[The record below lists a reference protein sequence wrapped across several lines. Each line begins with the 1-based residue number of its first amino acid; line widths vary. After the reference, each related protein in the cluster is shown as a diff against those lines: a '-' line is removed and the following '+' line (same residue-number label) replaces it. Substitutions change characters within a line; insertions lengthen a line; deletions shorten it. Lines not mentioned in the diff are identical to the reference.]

1 MQIQP
6 ATPTL
11 VIGGRIGQRPAA
23 KQVSVTDNAMKGFRA
38 ATRALQRQWGRGIPS
53 TLPFM
58 LLPFFALMTVATA
71 YELGALAVLS
81 LIAPIAFYAGYGV
94 HAGNRGE
101 RTAAKRQR
109 RVEAEVRRRLEEID
123 PTDSMFSLNYF
134 EARLDQEV
142 RRCRRHEIPLCVLT
156 LQVASGDD
164 GWSEATARL
173 VSIASRLLRAE
184 DSVCHIG
191 GAAYAI
197 SLPHTTP
204 GGAAVVI
211 SRLLQELRDES
222 PTFGL
227 AYLPP
232 GREATSQALIEHAL
246 RTPVRPESVA
256 AAAASVDG
264 REGEVAA

>member
-1 MQIQP
+1 
-6 ATPTL
+6 
-11 VIGGRIGQRPAA
+11 
-23 KQVSVTDNAMKGFRA
+23 
-38 ATRALQRQWGRGIPS
+38 
-53 TLPFM
+53 
-58 LLPFFALMTVATA
+58 
-71 YELGALAVLS
+71 
-81 LIAPIAFYAGYGV
+81 
-94 HAGNRGE
+94 
-101 RTAAKRQR
+101 
-109 RVEAEVRRRLEEID
+109 
-123 PTDSMFSLNYF
+123 MFSLNYF

-156 LQVASGDD
+156 LQTASGDD

-173 VSIASRLLRAE
+173 VSVASRLLRAE

-204 GGAAVVI
+204 AGAAVVI
-211 SRLLQELRDES
+211 SRLSQELGMES

-232 GREATSQALIEHAL
+232 GRMATSQSLIEHAL
-246 RTPVRPESVA
+246 RTPVRPETA
-256 AAAASVDG
+256 EAAAASVEG

>member
-1 MQIQP
+1 MQIQQ

-11 VIGGRIGQRPAA
+11 VIGGRIGQRPGA
-23 KQVSVTDNAMKGFRA
+23 KQVSAKDDATRSFRA
-38 ATRALQRQWGRGIPS
+38 TTKALQRQWGRGMAR
-53 TLPFM
+53 TLPFL
-58 LLPFFALMTVATA
+58 LLPFFALATVATA
-71 YELGALAVLS
+71 HELGALAVLS
-81 LIAPIAFYAGYGV
+81 LIAPVAFYAGYAV
-94 HAGNRGE
+94 HAGSRGE
-101 RTAAKRQR
+101 RIAAKRQR
-109 RVEAEVRRRLEEID
+109 RVDAEVRRRLEDID

-156 LQVASGDD
+156 LEVASGDD

-246 RTPVRPESVA
+246 RTPVRPESVE
-256 AAAASVDG
+256 AAAASVEG